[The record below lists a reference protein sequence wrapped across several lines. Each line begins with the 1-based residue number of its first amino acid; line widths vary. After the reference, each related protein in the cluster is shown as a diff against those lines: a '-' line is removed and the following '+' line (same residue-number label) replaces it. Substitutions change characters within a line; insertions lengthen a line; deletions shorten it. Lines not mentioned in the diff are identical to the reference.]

1 MSRIDPKAGM
11 TTTSGTARPVG
22 RPAAASQDQV
32 LAAASA
38 QFLACER
45 VDVQAIAAELG
56 LSRAT
61 IYRWFGSRDGLLGAV
76 IVSEFERMVLAAQ
89 TRTDGTGAPR
99 VLALLDRVA
108 HWMTRSEAYRYFIA
122 TEQSTAG
129 RIITTSDGPVQPKV
143 VGVVADILDTAMAQG
158 YQNRVDTHTFA
169 YALVRLIEAFLY
181 QDAVTGI
188 RGDVQRLRAVLA
200 VILGLDP
207 DQGSR

>member
-1 MSRIDPKAGM
+1 M
-11 TTTSGTARPVG
+11 TTTSGAARPVG

-76 IVSEFERMVLAAQ
+76 MVSEFERMVVAAQ
-89 TRTDGTGAPR
+89 TRADGTGAPR

-108 HWMTRSEAYRYFIA
+108 QWMTRSEAYRYFIA
-122 TEQSTAG
+122 TEQATAG

-143 VGVVADILDTAMAQG
+143 VGVVAEILDTAMVEG
-158 YQNRVDTHTFA
+158 YQNRVDTQTFA

-181 QDAVTGI
+181 QDAVTGL
-188 RGDVQRLRAVLA
+188 RGDVERLRAVLA

-207 DQGSR
+207 DQRGP

>member
-1 MSRIDPKAGM
+1 M
-11 TTTSGTARPVG
+11 TTTTGAARPVG
-22 RPAAASQDQV
+22 RPAAASQAQV

-76 IVSEFERMVLAAQ
+76 MVSEFERMVVAAQ
-89 TRTDGTGAPR
+89 TRVDGTGARR
-99 VLALLDRVA
+99 VLALLDRA
-108 HWMTRSEAYRYFIA
+108 AQWMTRSEAYRYFIA
-122 TEQSTAG
+122 TEQATAG

-143 VGVVADILDTAMAQG
+143 VGVVAEILDTAMVEG
-158 YQNRVDTHTFA
+158 YQNRVDTQTFA

-181 QDAVTGI
+181 QDAVTGL
-188 RGDVQRLRAVLA
+188 RGDVERLRAVLA

-207 DQGSR
+207 DQRGP

>member
-1 MSRIDPKAGM
+1 M
-11 TTTSGTARPVG
+11 TATSGAARPVG
-22 RPAAASQDQV
+22 RPAAATQQQV
-32 LAAASA
+32 LDAASA
-38 QFLACER
+38 QFLASER

-76 IVSEFERMVLAAQ
+76 MVAEFNRMVEAA
-89 TRTDGTGAPR
+89 RMRSVGTGARR
-99 VLALLDRVA
+99 VLWMLDRVA
-108 HWMTRSEAYRYFIA
+108 RWLARNQPYRYFIA
-122 TEQSTAG
+122 TEQATAG

-143 VGVVADILDTAMAQG
+143 VAAVAGLIDVAVVEGYENRLDTA
-158 YQNRVDTHTFA
+158 TFA

-188 RGDVQRLRAVLA
+188 RGDVDRLRDVLE

-207 DQGSR
+207 EPR

>member
-1 MSRIDPKAGM
+1 M
-11 TTTSGTARPVG
+11 TNTSGAARPVG
-22 RPAAASQDQV
+22 RPAAASPEQV

-76 IVSEFERMVLAAQ
+76 IVSEFERMAVAAQ
-89 TRTDGTGAPR
+89 TRTDGTGASR
-99 VLALLDRVA
+99 VLALLDRMA
-108 HWMTRSEAYRYFIA
+108 QWLTRSEPYRYFIA
-122 TEQSTAG
+122 TEQATAG

-143 VGVVADILDTAMAQG
+143 VGVVADIIDTAIAEG

-188 RGDVQRLRAVLA
+188 RGDVERLRAVLA

-207 DQGSR
+207 DQRGP

>member
-1 MSRIDPKAGM
+1 M
-11 TTTSGTARPVG
+11 TTTTGARPVG

-76 IVSEFERMVLAAQ
+76 MVSEFERMVVAAQ
-89 TRTDGTGAPR
+89 TRADGTGAPR

-108 HWMTRSEAYRYFIA
+108 QWLTRSEAYRYFIA
-122 TEQSTAG
+122 TEQATAG

-143 VGVVADILDTAMAQG
+143 VGVVADILDTAMVEG

-181 QDAVTGI
+181 QDAVTGL
-188 RGDVQRLRAVLA
+188 RGDVERLRAVLA

-207 DQGSR
+207 DQGSP

>member
-1 MSRIDPKAGM
+1 M
-11 TTTSGTARPVG
+11 TTTSSTARPVG
-22 RPAAASQDQV
+22 RPAAASQEQV

-38 QFLACER
+38 QFLASER

-61 IYRWFGSRDGLLGAV
+61 IYRWFGSRDGLIGAV
-76 IVSEFERMVLAAQ
+76 MVSEFERMVLAAR
-89 TRTDGTGAPR
+89 TRVDGSGAPR
-99 VLALLDRVA
+99 VLAMLDRVA
-108 HWMTRSEAYRYFIA
+108 RWMTRSEAYRYFIA
-122 TEQSTAG
+122 TEQATAG

-143 VGVVADILDTAMAQG
+143 VGVVAEILDIAIEEG
-158 YQNRVDTHTFA
+158 YQNRVDTETFA

-188 RGDVQRLRAVLA
+188 RGDVDRLRAVLA

-207 DQGSR
+207 DQRGP